1 MEIMPYIWF
10 GIAIVAGCL
19 EATTYQLVSIWFV
32 LGAVVTAI
40 VSIFIPELVWVQVVI
55 FIAVSIIS
63 LIATRPFVKK
73 IAKVK
78 KQPTNSD
85 RYIGMTGVVLK
96 DIDNSIGAGQVNV
109 KGSIWSAAS
118 ADDSVISA
126 GEKVKIIEIK
136 GVKLVVSQD
145 KE

>member
-1 MEIMPYIWF
+1 M
-10 GIAIVAGCL
+10 
-19 EATTYQLVSIWFV
+19 
-32 LGAVVTAI
+32 
-40 VSIFIPELVWVQVVI
+40 
-55 FIAVSIIS
+55 
-63 LIATRPFVKK
+63 KK

-85 RYIGMTGVVLK
+85 RYIGMTGVVVK

-109 KGSIWSAAS
+109 NGSIWSAAS
-118 ADDSVISA
+118 ADDNIITT

-136 GVKLVVSQD
+136 GVKLIVSQE